1 MYNIVIKKNDR
12 FYFMLLAMCML
23 LGMLSPNMSAQ
34 GMSNADITGK
44 VVDQYGNPVSDVTVT
59 MKNSNFKA
67 VTGVDGIFK
76 FQLKKGDI
84 LCLSH
89 PGFIHKEIKVNK
101 LKNTERVFKVTLD
114 EHFIKDKEVISGPYE
129 GKDKNHFLGSA
140 STIYTD
146 KLSSMMGT
154 TILPALEGRLSG
166 LNITQYRGA
175 RVHQTSANSTS
186 DIVGNVPVFGEGF
199 YSDNT
204 EFNVGSRGIA
214 PVVVIDGIQR
224 ELYSIDPE
232 AIESVSIQKDAL
244 SSMFLGMRSSRGALV
259 ITTKEPIKQGFQLSF
274 TGRFGV
280 QSALKTPNP
289 LSAHQYAY
297 LLNEALQ
304 NDGKE
309 PFYTY
314 DDFNKFR
321 TQSNPYTHPNV
332 NWFDEILNKT
342 STTQSYNLNV
352 TGGNKFAQYFV
363 SVGYMGENGLFSNP
377 TESDAHDTNLSYS
390 RYMISSKVNINI
402 TDDFTAK
409 VTLLGRVEDGN
420 QPGAKYSNLLNA
432 IYTTPNNAYPI
443 KNPNGT
449 WGGNVTFDNNLMSQ
463 AINSGYI
470 MDTARDMVG
479 GINLKYDFN
488 KLVKGLS
495 ARLVGNVSIQNRS
508 YTERSKR
515 APVHSYGFDKEG
527 KEIYTQYGSSNSQ
540 INRFYSVT
548 SYQQMYGQFAVDY
561 NRRFGVH
568 GVKATLMGDTRHTLA
583 NYDLP
588 QLPSNI
594 IADVAYDYAE
604 KYFVQA
610 ALSESYYNRYAPG
623 KRWGTFYAFGL
634 GWDISKEDF
643 MENADWLNQLK
654 LRGVFGKTGNGIDN
668 SGYYMYRQ
676 TFSHIGTAGYPLG
689 TEMSAMG
696 NVTMENTPLANPFL
710 TWEKAYKLNVGVDL
724 AMFNNRLKFT
734 ADYYNDKYFDLLQNR
749 GKSIE
754 LIGQYYPMENIGKVR
769 RFGGDLSITY
779 QDRVNDFSYYVS
791 ANWSCEQS
799 KLLYM
804 DEQEVPEEYLRQTG
818 RPAGAIYGLVADGFF
833 TTREEIEKSPVIE
846 GFENIQPGDIKYKD
860 LNNDKVINEFDRTVI
875 GGDKPYSYFGI
886 DLGFKW
892 RGLDFSMFWQGAYN
906 RDLYLQDW
914 TLLEGFQANGRYYG
928 QAYENMLGR
937 WTPETAESATFPR
950 LTAGGNEY
958 NRGNGWNSS
967 FWLRSG
973 NFIRLKDISLGY
985 NLPDSFCNNYLGGL
999 RLKIFVNGQN
1009 LFTKS
1014 ACDLVDPEVGF
1025 TSYPLQR
1032 CISTGINYNRQIKKF
1047 PTEKQNVSL
1056 KHILT

>member
-34 GMSNADITGK
+34 GKNNHADITGK

-59 MKNSNFKA
+59 MKNSNFKV

-101 LKNTERVFKVTLD
+101 LKKTERVFRVTLD
-114 EHFIKDKEVISGPYE
+114 EHFIKDKELISGPYE
-129 GKDKNHFLGSA
+129 GKDKKHFLGSA

-154 TILPALEGRLSG
+154 TILPDLEGRLSG

-175 RVHQTSANSTS
+175 RIHQTSANSTS

-332 NWFDEILNKT
+332 NWFDEILNNT

-479 GINLKYDFN
+479 GINLKYDFD

-515 APVHSYGFDKEG
+515 APVYSYGLDKEG
-527 KEIYTQYGSSNSQ
+527 KEIYTQYGSSDSQ
-540 INRFYSVT
+540 INKFYSVT

-568 GVKATLMGDTRHTLA
+568 GIKATLMGDTRHTLV

-604 KYFVQA
+604 KYFLQA

-634 GWDISKEDF
+634 GWDISKENF

-779 QDRVNDFSYYVS
+779 QGRVNDLSYYVS

-833 TTREEIEKSPVIE
+833 TTREEIEKSPVID

-973 NFIRLKDISLGY
+973 NFIRLKNISLGY

-1032 CISTGINYNRQIKKF
+1032 CISTGINIRF
-1047 PTEKQNVSL
+1047 
-1056 KHILT
+1056 

>member
-515 APVHSYGFDKEG
+515 APVYSYGLDKEG
-527 KEIYTQYGSSNSQ
+527 KEIYTQYGSSDSQ
-540 INRFYSVT
+540 INKFYSVT

-568 GVKATLMGDTRHTLA
+568 GIKATLMGDTRHTLA

-604 KYFVQA
+604 KYFLQA

-1032 CISTGINYNRQIKKF
+1032 CISTGINIRF
-1047 PTEKQNVSL
+1047 
-1056 KHILT
+1056 

>member
-34 GMSNADITGK
+34 GKNNHADITGK

-59 MKNSNFKA
+59 MKNSNFKV

-101 LKNTERVFKVTLD
+101 LKKTERVFRVTLD
-114 EHFIKDKEVISGPYE
+114 EHFIKDKELISGPYE

-175 RVHQTSANSTS
+175 RIHQTSANSTS

-332 NWFDEILNKT
+332 NWFDELLNNT

-479 GINLKYDFN
+479 GINLKYDFD

-515 APVHSYGFDKEG
+515 APVYSYGLDKEG
-527 KEIYTQYGSSNSQ
+527 KEIYTQYGSSDSQ
-540 INRFYSVT
+540 INKFYSVT

-568 GVKATLMGDTRHTLA
+568 GIKATLMGDTRHTLV

-604 KYFVQA
+604 KYFLQA

-634 GWDISKEDF
+634 GWDISKENF

-779 QDRVNDFSYYVS
+779 QGRVNDLSYYVS

-833 TTREEIEKSPVIE
+833 TTREEIEKSPVID

-928 QAYENMLGR
+928 QAYENILGR

-1032 CISTGINYNRQIKKF
+1032 CISTGINIRF
-1047 PTEKQNVSL
+1047 
-1056 KHILT
+1056 

>member
-833 TTREEIEKSPVIE
+833 TTRGEIEKSPVIE

-1032 CISTGINYNRQIKKF
+1032 CISTGINIRF
-1047 PTEKQNVSL
+1047 
-1056 KHILT
+1056 

>member
-1 MYNIVIKKNDR
+1 
-12 FYFMLLAMCML
+12 MLLAMCML

-34 GMSNADITGK
+34 GKNNHADITGK

-59 MKNSNFKA
+59 MKNSNFKV

-101 LKNTERVFKVTLD
+101 LKKTERVFRVTLD
-114 EHFIKDKEVISGPYE
+114 EHFIKDKELISGPYE

-175 RVHQTSANSTS
+175 RIHQTSANSTS

-332 NWFDEILNKT
+332 NWFDEILNNT

-479 GINLKYDFN
+479 GINLKYDFD

-515 APVHSYGFDKEG
+515 ASVYSYGLDKEG
-527 KEIYTQYGSSNSQ
+527 KEIYTQYGSSDSQ
-540 INRFYSVT
+540 INKFYSVT

-568 GVKATLMGDTRHTLA
+568 GIKATLMGDTRHTLV

-604 KYFVQA
+604 KYFLQA

-634 GWDISKEDF
+634 GWDISKENF

-779 QDRVNDFSYYVS
+779 QGRVNDLSYYVS

-833 TTREEIEKSPVIE
+833 TTREEIEKSPVID

-928 QAYENMLGR
+928 QAYENILGR

-1032 CISTGINYNRQIKKF
+1032 CISTGINIRF
-1047 PTEKQNVSL
+1047 
-1056 KHILT
+1056 

>member
-129 GKDKNHFLGSA
+129 GKDKNLFLGSA

-1032 CISTGINYNRQIKKF
+1032 CISTGINIRF
-1047 PTEKQNVSL
+1047 
-1056 KHILT
+1056 

>member
-527 KEIYTQYGSSNSQ
+527 KEIYTQYGSSDSQ
-540 INRFYSVT
+540 INKFYSVT

-1032 CISTGINYNRQIKKF
+1032 CISTGINIRF
-1047 PTEKQNVSL
+1047 
-1056 KHILT
+1056 

>member
-34 GMSNADITGK
+34 GKNNHADITGK

-59 MKNSNFKA
+59 MKNSNFKV

-101 LKNTERVFKVTLD
+101 LKKTERVFRVTLD
-114 EHFIKDKEVISGPYE
+114 EHFIKDKELISGPYE

-175 RVHQTSANSTS
+175 LIHQTYDNSTS

-332 NWFDEILNKT
+332 NWFDEILNNT

-479 GINLKYDFN
+479 GINLKYDFD

-515 APVHSYGFDKEG
+515 APVYSYGLDKEG
-527 KEIYTQYGSSNSQ
+527 KEIYTQYGSSDSQ
-540 INRFYSVT
+540 INKFYSVT

-568 GVKATLMGDTRHTLA
+568 GIKATLMGDTRHTLV

-604 KYFVQA
+604 KYFLQA

-634 GWDISKEDF
+634 GWDISKENF

-779 QDRVNDFSYYVS
+779 QGRVNDLSYYVS

-833 TTREEIEKSPVIE
+833 TTREEIEKSPVID

-928 QAYENMLGR
+928 QAYENILGR

-1032 CISTGINYNRQIKKF
+1032 CISTGINIRF
-1047 PTEKQNVSL
+1047 
-1056 KHILT
+1056 

>member
-1 MYNIVIKKNDR
+1 MYNMAIKKNDR
-12 FYFMLLAMCML
+12 FYFMLLAVCML
-23 LGMLSPNMSAQ
+23 LGMLSPNVSAQ
-34 GMSNADITGK
+34 KTSKYADITGK

-59 MKNSNFKA
+59 MKNSDFK
-67 VTGVDGIFK
+67 VITGVDGVFK
-76 FQLKKGDI
+76 FQLKKGDV
-84 LCLSH
+84 LRLSH
-89 PGFIHKEIKVNK
+89 PGFTYKEIKVNK
-101 LKNTERVFKVTLD
+101 LKNTERIFKVTLD
-114 EHFIKDKEVISGPYE
+114 EHFIKDKEVINGPYE
-129 GKDKNHFLGSA
+129 EKDKNSFLGSA
-140 STIYTD
+140 STVYTD

-186 DIVGNVPVFGEGF
+186 DIIGNVPVFGEGF

-224 ELYSIDPE
+224 ELYSIDPD

-289 LSAHQYAY
+289 LSAYQYAY

-304 NDGKE
+304 NDGKD

-314 DDFNKFR
+314 DDFDKFR
-321 TQSNPYTHPNV
+321 TQSSPYTHPNV

-363 SVGYMGENGLFSNP
+363 SIGYMDENGLFSNP

-420 QPGAKYSNLLNA
+420 QPGVNYSNLLNT

-479 GINLKYDFN
+479 GINLKYNFD

-515 APVHSYGFDKEG
+515 APVYSYGFDKEG
-527 KEIYTQYGSSNSQ
+527 KETYTQYGSSNSQ
-540 INRFYSVT
+540 INKFYSVT

-568 GVKATLMGDTRHTLA
+568 GVKATLMGDTRHTLV

-594 IADVAYDYAE
+594 ITDVAYDYAE

-634 GWDISKEDF
+634 GWDISKENF
-643 MENADWLNQLK
+643 MENVDWLNKLK
-654 LRGVFGKTGNGIDN
+654 IRGVFGKTGNGIDN
-668 SGYYMYRQ
+668 SGYYMYQQ

-710 TWEKAYKLNVGVDL
+710 TWEKAYKVNVGVDL

-754 LIGQYYPMENIGKVR
+754 LIGQSYPMENIGKVR

-779 QDRVNDFSYYVS
+779 QDRVNDFNYYVS

-833 TTREEIEKSPVIE
+833 TTREEINTSPVIE

-860 LNNDKVINEFDRTVI
+860 LNGDKVINEFDRTVI

-886 DLGFKW
+886 DLGFEW
-892 RGLDFSMFWQGAYN
+892 RGLEFSMFWQGAYN

-914 TLLEGFQANGRYYG
+914 TLLEGFQTNGRYYG

-937 WTPETAESATFPR
+937 WTPESAETATFPR

-973 NFIRLKDISLGY
+973 NFIRLKNISLGY
-985 NLPDSFCNNYLGGL
+985 SLPDSFCNNYLGGL

-1032 CISTGINYNRQIKKF
+1032 CISTGINIRF
-1047 PTEKQNVSL
+1047 
-1056 KHILT
+1056 

>member
-515 APVHSYGFDKEG
+515 APVHSYGFDKGG

-1032 CISTGINYNRQIKKF
+1032 CISTGINIRF
-1047 PTEKQNVSL
+1047 
-1056 KHILT
+1056 

>member
-352 TGGNKFAQYFV
+352 TAQYFV

-1032 CISTGINYNRQIKKF
+1032 CISTGINIRF
-1047 PTEKQNVSL
+1047 
-1056 KHILT
+1056 

>member
-34 GMSNADITGK
+34 GKNNHADITGK
-44 VVDQYGNPVSDVTVT
+44 VVDQYGNPVPDVTVT
-59 MKNSNFKA
+59 MKNSNFKV

-101 LKNTERVFKVTLD
+101 LKKTERVFRVTLD
-114 EHFIKDKEVISGPYE
+114 EHFIKDKELISGPYE

-175 RVHQTSANSTS
+175 RIHQTSANSTS

-479 GINLKYDFN
+479 GINLKYDFD

-515 APVHSYGFDKEG
+515 APVYSYGLDKEG

-568 GVKATLMGDTRHTLA
+568 GVKATLMGDTRHTLV

-604 KYFVQA
+604 KYFLQA

-634 GWDISKEDF
+634 GWDISKENF

-779 QDRVNDFSYYVS
+779 QGRVNDLSYYVS

-833 TTREEIEKSPVIE
+833 TTREEIEKSPVID

-1032 CISTGINYNRQIKKF
+1032 CISTGINIRF
-1047 PTEKQNVSL
+1047 
-1056 KHILT
+1056 

>member
-1 MYNIVIKKNDR
+1 MYNMAIKKNDR
-12 FYFMLLAMCML
+12 FYFMLLAVCML
-23 LGMLSPNMSAQ
+23 LGMLSPNVSAQ
-34 GMSNADITGK
+34 KTSKYADITGK

-59 MKNSNFKA
+59 MKNSDFN
-67 VTGVDGIFK
+67 VMTGVDGVFK
-76 FQLKKGDI
+76 FQLKKGDV
-84 LCLSH
+84 LRLSH
-89 PGFIHKEIKVNK
+89 PGFTYKEIKVNK
-101 LKNTERVFKVTLD
+101 LKNTERIFKVTLD
-114 EHFIKDKEVISGPYE
+114 EHFIKDKEVINGPYE
-129 GKDKNHFLGSA
+129 EKDKNSFLGSA
-140 STIYTD
+140 STVYTD

-186 DIVGNVPVFGEGF
+186 DIIGNVPVFGEGF

-224 ELYSIDPE
+224 ELYSIDPD

-289 LSAHQYAY
+289 LSAYQYAY

-304 NDGKE
+304 NDGKD

-314 DDFNKFR
+314 DDFDKFR
-321 TQSNPYTHPNV
+321 TQSSPYTHPNV

-363 SVGYMGENGLFSNP
+363 SIGYMDENGLFSNP

-420 QPGAKYSNLLNA
+420 QPGVNYSNLLNT

-479 GINLKYDFN
+479 GINLKYNFD

-515 APVHSYGFDKEG
+515 APVYSYGFDKEG
-527 KEIYTQYGSSNSQ
+527 KETYTQYGSSNSQ
-540 INRFYSVT
+540 INKFYSVT

-568 GVKATLMGDTRHTLA
+568 GVKATLMGDTRHTLV

-594 IADVAYDYAE
+594 ITDVAYDYAE

-634 GWDISKEDF
+634 GWDISKENF
-643 MENADWLNQLK
+643 MENVDWLNKLK
-654 LRGVFGKTGNGIDN
+654 IRGVFGKTGNGIDN
-668 SGYYMYRQ
+668 SGYYMYQQ

-710 TWEKAYKLNVGVDL
+710 TWEKAYKVNVGVDL

-754 LIGQYYPMENIGKVR
+754 LIGQSYPMENIGKVR

-779 QDRVNDFSYYVS
+779 QDRVNDFNYYVS

-833 TTREEIEKSPVIE
+833 TTREEINTSPVIE

-860 LNNDKVINEFDRTVI
+860 LNGDKVINEFDRTVI

-886 DLGFKW
+886 DLGFEW
-892 RGLDFSMFWQGAYN
+892 RGLEFSMFWQGAYN

-914 TLLEGFQANGRYYG
+914 TLLEGFQTNGRYYG

-937 WTPETAESATFPR
+937 WTPESAETATFPR

-973 NFIRLKDISLGY
+973 NFIRLKNISLGY
-985 NLPDSFCNNYLGGL
+985 SLPDSFCNNYLGGL

-1032 CISTGINYNRQIKKF
+1032 CISTGINIRF
-1047 PTEKQNVSL
+1047 
-1056 KHILT
+1056 

>member
-937 WTPETAESATFPR
+937 WTPEIAESATFPR

-1032 CISTGINYNRQIKKF
+1032 CISTGINIRF
-1047 PTEKQNVSL
+1047 
-1056 KHILT
+1056 

>member
-779 QDRVNDFSYYVS
+779 KDRVNDFSYYVS

-1032 CISTGINYNRQIKKF
+1032 CISTGINIRF
-1047 PTEKQNVSL
+1047 
-1056 KHILT
+1056 

>member
-34 GMSNADITGK
+34 GKNNHADITGK

-59 MKNSNFKA
+59 MKNSNFKV

-101 LKNTERVFKVTLD
+101 LKKTERVFRVTLD
-114 EHFIKDKEVISGPYE
+114 EHFIKDKELISGPYE
-129 GKDKNHFLGSA
+129 GKDKKHFLGSA

-175 RVHQTSANSTS
+175 RIHQTSANSTS

-332 NWFDEILNKT
+332 NWFDEILNNT

-479 GINLKYDFN
+479 GINLKYDFD

-515 APVHSYGFDKEG
+515 APVYSYGLDKEG
-527 KEIYTQYGSSNSQ
+527 KEIYTQYGSSDSQ
-540 INRFYSVT
+540 INKFYSVT

-568 GVKATLMGDTRHTLA
+568 GIKATLMGDTRHTLV

-604 KYFVQA
+604 KYFLQA

-634 GWDISKEDF
+634 GWDISKENF

-779 QDRVNDFSYYVS
+779 QGRVNDLSYYVS

-833 TTREEIEKSPVIE
+833 TTREEIEKSPVID

-1032 CISTGINYNRQIKKF
+1032 CISTGINIRF
-1047 PTEKQNVSL
+1047 
-1056 KHILT
+1056 

>member
-860 LNNDKVINEFDRTVI
+860 LNIDKVINEFDRTVI

-1032 CISTGINYNRQIKKF
+1032 CISTGINIRF
-1047 PTEKQNVSL
+1047 
-1056 KHILT
+1056 

>member
-101 LKNTERVFKVTLD
+101 LKKTERVFRVTLD

-332 NWFDEILNKT
+332 NWFDEILNNT

-527 KEIYTQYGSSNSQ
+527 KEIYTQYGSSDSQ
-540 INRFYSVT
+540 INKFYSVT

-604 KYFVQA
+604 KYFLQA

-634 GWDISKEDF
+634 GWDISKENF
-643 MENADWLNQLK
+643 MENANWLNQLK

-833 TTREEIEKSPVIE
+833 TTREEIEKSPVID

-973 NFIRLKDISLGY
+973 NFIRLKNISLGY

-1032 CISTGINYNRQIKKF
+1032 CISTGINIRF
-1047 PTEKQNVSL
+1047 
-1056 KHILT
+1056 

>member
-860 LNNDKVINEFDRTVI
+860 LNGDKVINEFDRTVI

-1032 CISTGINYNRQIKKF
+1032 CISTGINIRF
-1047 PTEKQNVSL
+1047 
-1056 KHILT
+1056 

>member
-101 LKNTERVFKVTLD
+101 LKKTERVFRVTLD
-114 EHFIKDKEVISGPYE
+114 EHFIKDKELISGPYE

-332 NWFDEILNKT
+332 NWFDEILNNT

-479 GINLKYDFN
+479 GINLKYDFD

-515 APVHSYGFDKEG
+515 APVYSYGLDKEG
-527 KEIYTQYGSSNSQ
+527 KEIYTQYGSSDSQ
-540 INRFYSVT
+540 INKFYSVT

-568 GVKATLMGDTRHTLA
+568 GIKATLMGDTRHTLV

-779 QDRVNDFSYYVS
+779 QGRVNDLSYYVS

-833 TTREEIEKSPVIE
+833 TTREEIEKSPVID

-928 QAYENMLGR
+928 QAYENILGR

-1032 CISTGINYNRQIKKF
+1032 CISTGINIRF
-1047 PTEKQNVSL
+1047 
-1056 KHILT
+1056 

>member
-568 GVKATLMGDTRHTLA
+568 GVKATLMSDTRHTLA

-846 GFENIQPGDIKYKD
+846 GLENIQPGDIKYKD

-1032 CISTGINYNRQIKKF
+1032 CISTGINIRF
-1047 PTEKQNVSL
+1047 
-1056 KHILT
+1056 

>member
-114 EHFIKDKEVISGPYE
+114 EHFIKDKGVISGPYE

-1032 CISTGINYNRQIKKF
+1032 CISTGINIRF
-1047 PTEKQNVSL
+1047 
-1056 KHILT
+1056 

>member
-34 GMSNADITGK
+34 GKNNHADITGK

-59 MKNSNFKA
+59 MKNSNFKV

-101 LKNTERVFKVTLD
+101 LKKTERVFRVTLD
-114 EHFIKDKEVISGPYE
+114 EHFIKDKELISGPYE

-175 RVHQTSANSTS
+175 RIHQTSANSTS

-332 NWFDEILNKT
+332 NWFDEILNNT

-479 GINLKYDFN
+479 GINLKYDFD

-515 APVHSYGFDKEG
+515 APVYSYGLDKEG
-527 KEIYTQYGSSNSQ
+527 KEIYTQYGSSDSQ
-540 INRFYSVT
+540 INKFYSVT

-568 GVKATLMGDTRHTLA
+568 GIKATLMGDTRHTLV

-604 KYFVQA
+604 KYFLQA

-634 GWDISKEDF
+634 GWDISKENF

-779 QDRVNDFSYYVS
+779 QGRVNDLSYYVS

-833 TTREEIEKSPVIE
+833 TTREEIEKSPVID

-928 QAYENMLGR
+928 QAYENILGR

-1032 CISTGINYNRQIKKF
+1032 CISTGINIRF
-1047 PTEKQNVSL
+1047 
-1056 KHILT
+1056 

>member
-1 MYNIVIKKNDR
+1 MAIKKNDR
-12 FYFMLLAMCML
+12 FYFMLLAVCML
-23 LGMLSPNMSAQ
+23 LGMLSPNVSAQ
-34 GMSNADITGK
+34 KTSKYADITGK

-59 MKNSNFKA
+59 MKNSDFK
-67 VTGVDGIFK
+67 VMTGVDGVFK
-76 FQLKKGDI
+76 FQLKKGDV
-84 LCLSH
+84 LRLSH
-89 PGFIHKEIKVNK
+89 PGFTYKEIKVNK
-101 LKNTERVFKVTLD
+101 LKNTERIFKVTLD
-114 EHFIKDKEVISGPYE
+114 EHFIKDKEVINGPYE
-129 GKDKNHFLGSA
+129 EKDKNSFLGSA
-140 STIYTD
+140 STVYTD

-186 DIVGNVPVFGEGF
+186 DIIGNVPVFGEGF

-224 ELYSIDPE
+224 ELYSIDPD

-289 LSAHQYAY
+289 LSAYQYAY

-304 NDGKE
+304 NDGKD

-314 DDFNKFR
+314 DDFDKFR
-321 TQSNPYTHPNV
+321 TQSSPYTHPNV

-363 SVGYMGENGLFSNP
+363 SIGYMDENGLFSNP

-420 QPGAKYSNLLNA
+420 QPGVNYSNLLNT

-479 GINLKYDFN
+479 GINLKYNFD

-515 APVHSYGFDKEG
+515 APVYSYGFDKEG
-527 KEIYTQYGSSNSQ
+527 KETYTQYGSSNSQ
-540 INRFYSVT
+540 INKFYSVT

-568 GVKATLMGDTRHTLA
+568 GVKATLMGDTRHTLV

-594 IADVAYDYAE
+594 ITDVAYDYAE

-634 GWDISKEDF
+634 GWDISKENF
-643 MENADWLNQLK
+643 MENVDWLNKLK
-654 LRGVFGKTGNGIDN
+654 IRGVFGKTGNGIDN
-668 SGYYMYRQ
+668 SGYYMYQQ

-710 TWEKAYKLNVGVDL
+710 TWEKAYKVNVGVDL

-754 LIGQYYPMENIGKVR
+754 LIGQSYPMENIGKVR

-779 QDRVNDFSYYVS
+779 QDRVNDFNYYVS

-833 TTREEIEKSPVIE
+833 TTREEINTSPVIE

-860 LNNDKVINEFDRTVI
+860 LNGDTVINEFDRTVI

-886 DLGFKW
+886 DLGFEW
-892 RGLDFSMFWQGAYN
+892 RGLEFSMFWQGAYN

-914 TLLEGFQANGRYYG
+914 TLLEGFQTNGRYYG

-937 WTPETAESATFPR
+937 WTPESAETATFPR

-973 NFIRLKDISLGY
+973 NFIRLKNISLGY
-985 NLPDSFCNNYLGGL
+985 SLPDSFCNNYLGGL

-1032 CISTGINYNRQIKKF
+1032 CISTGINIRF
-1047 PTEKQNVSL
+1047 
-1056 KHILT
+1056 